1 MRELSLTRR
10 FAGKLP
16 AVADGF
22 YAELPAIDAF
32 GDVADLARYR
42 PAPDSWFIIVTDVR
56 GSTKAIE
63 AGRYKD
69 VNVVGAASIVAA
81 RNAAGDTEIPFVFG
95 GDGATILVPGTLV
108 PHVSTAL
115 REVQARSSDAFGLPL
130 RLGIVSIRALREDG
144 FPVLVGKHAIS
155 EHVTLAL
162 LAGTGVSE
170 AERRIKED
178 EANHS
183 IEEGPASASFE
194 GFECRWQPLQA
205 QRGEVLT
212 LLVRSS
218 DHDPDAQSATYR
230 KVIEGVEAILSG
242 DGRPV
247 SDGNLQL
254 ARDGNVFDAEAT
266 LQSGATSGLAFWSR
280 KTKARALTAIGRF
293 LLARKM
299 DALGF
304 PGSVY
309 RQQVVQN
316 TDFRKF
322 DDMLRMVLD
331 VSAEQRAQILEMLE
345 SMSGVVFGHHS
356 ASAALM
362 TCVIRQHDQDHF
374 HFVDGADGGYAM
386 AAKKLKAQLE

>member
-1 MRELSLTRR
+1 MDES
-10 FAGKLP
+10 
-16 AVADGF
+16 F
-22 YAELPAIDAF
+22 YADLPILESFADA
-32 GDVADLARYR
+32 ADLSRYTR
-42 PAPDSWFIIVTDVR
+42 APDSWRMIVTDVR

-63 AGRYKD
+63 EGRYKD

-81 RNAAGDTEIPFVFG
+81 RNAAGDVEIPFVFG
-95 GDGATILVPGTLV
+95 GDGATILVPESIV
-108 PHVSTAL
+108 PHVATAL
-115 REVQARSSDAFGLPL
+115 REVQARSTEAFGLPL
-130 RLGIVSIRALREDG
+130 RLGIVSIGALRQDG
-144 FPVLVGKHAIS
+144 FAVLVAKHRIS

-170 AERRIKED
+170 AERRIKAD

-183 IEEGPASASFE
+183 IEDGPASASFE
-194 GFECRWQPLQA
+194 GFECRWQPLDA

-212 LLVRSS
+212 LLVRAT
-218 DHDPDAQSATYR
+218 DPDPDVQSATYR
-230 KVIEGVEAILSG
+230 AVLVGVEAILHR

-247 SDGNLQL
+247 SEGNLEL
-254 ARDGNVFDAEAT
+254 ARNANKFDAEAT
-266 LQSGATSGLAFWSR
+266 LQSGATSGFGFWQR
-280 KTKARALTAIGRF
+280 KTKARALTAVGRF

-304 PGSVY
+304 PGSRY
-309 RQQVVQN
+309 LQQVVEN

-331 VSAEQRAQILEMLE
+331 VSAEERTQILELLE
-345 SMSGVVFGHHS
+345 RTPGVVFGHHS
-356 ASAALM
+356 AKAALM

-386 AAKKLKAQLE
+386 AAKKLKAGK